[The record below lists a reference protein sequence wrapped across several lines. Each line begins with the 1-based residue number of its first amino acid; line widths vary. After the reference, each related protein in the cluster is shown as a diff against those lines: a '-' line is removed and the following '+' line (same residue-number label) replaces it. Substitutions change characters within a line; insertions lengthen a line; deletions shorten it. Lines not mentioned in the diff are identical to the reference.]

1 MRNCTQLT
9 IVCLSSG
16 RRDEVQTAC
25 PGPAAR
31 GGSSSLRPVP
41 CRAWEFSPWAQTAA
55 TSSLWAWKV
64 LSISPVGGHI
74 MDPLRDGLR
83 SFEYGFHFIS
93 FHTSL
98 SSQEETSF
106 LGAPINSSVS
116 LARTRHLPTSRPI
129 PGKGEDTCQAG
140 LHHS

>member
-1 MRNCTQLT
+1 
-9 IVCLSSG
+9 
-16 RRDEVQTAC
+16 
-25 PGPAAR
+25 
-31 GGSSSLRPVP
+31 
-41 CRAWEFSPWAQTAA
+41 
-55 TSSLWAWKV
+55 
-64 LSISPVGGHI
+64 

-106 LGAPINSSVS
+106 LGAAINSSVS

-129 PGKGEDTCQAG
+129 PGKGEHACQAG
-140 LHHS
+140 LYYS